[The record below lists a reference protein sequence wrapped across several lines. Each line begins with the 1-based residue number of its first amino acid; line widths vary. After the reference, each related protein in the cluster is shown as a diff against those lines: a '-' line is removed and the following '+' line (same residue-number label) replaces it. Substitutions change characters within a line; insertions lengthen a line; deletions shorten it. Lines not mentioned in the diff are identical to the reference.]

1 MKKQVL
7 TGFTF
12 MLAVF
17 MSLSSFD
24 SNSRQ
29 INDAQESAP
38 ISKFVNVEE
47 INDAMHILSRSLAAA
62 LYDPALRL
70 IIKGKLDKAVRKD
83 RGFTLKE
90 ILSYSS
96 ESVSSFK
103 KELDNLNVV
112 KKTYTIDVKKHEGI
126 LYKEKF
132 IDSLNIGIFNQDL
145 WLADSVAPYVAAIPF
160 DVEDDKLMTISAYN
174 YAGGV
179 IYLDPNKR
187 PEKELL
193 ILRIDDDVVRPPVVV
208 VGKNG
213 SILSASATYPKYVA
227 TPVIFQSGITD
238 IHEGFP
244 NGSNG
249 FAYFAAA
256 PSEKAGDLCL
266 PFGGEGGW
274 DMIVWASNFQG
285 PNLETDHPRH
295 QYEFSADGWLQIGPY
310 KYPHMYGI
318 REVQNPADFG
328 HYYYKIMEDD
338 EFLDPDDFV
347 GYVYLDYRP
356 CNLEVFQQGLIY
368 GWTANHTYGGSDDV
382 SYIVSKIFCECKNLP
397 SAPVHIS
404 PPSGSTGS
412 SLTPILKWNPVST
425 YPPVT
430 QYGVEVRKAVDSTL
444 ICSTNTTATQVQLPP
459 LEDNTQYKWRVR
471 AVNSEGWGPFSG
483 YWTFTIPQALVP
495 GQVSLLSPANNSTV
509 GSLNPTVRW
518 YAVSAFPEVDQY
530 HIRLMLNSSVVQD
543 NYVTGTQTKFSSL
556 IRNKKYGWKVRAEN
570 AMGWGAW
577 SETWYFWTPK

>member
-1 MKKQVL
+1 MKNRVL
-7 TGFTF
+7 IGFAL
-12 MLAVF
+12 MMAVF
-17 MSLSSFD
+17 MSLSSLD

-29 INDAQESAP
+29 INGAQESTP

-70 IIKGKLDKAVRKD
+70 TIKGKLDKTARKD

-90 ILSYSS
+90 ILSYSL

-112 KKTYTIDVKKHEGI
+112 TRAYTIDAKKYEGI

-132 IDSLNIGIFNQDL
+132 IDSLNIGIFNQDS

-160 DVEDDKLMTISAYN
+160 DVEDIKLLSISAYN

-187 PEKELL
+187 PEQELL
-193 ILRIDDDVVRPPVVV
+193 ILRIDDDAVRPPVVV
-208 VGKNG
+208 VGKSA
-213 SILSASATYPKYVA
+213 SIVSASATYPKYVA
-227 TPVIFQSGITD
+227 TPLILESGITD
-238 IHEGFP
+238 IHESDL
-244 NGSNG
+244 NGPKG

-256 PSEKAGDLCL
+256 PSEKAGDLYSSV
-266 PFGGEGGW
+266 GGISGW
-274 DMIVWASNFQG
+274 DMDVWASNFQG
-285 PNLETDHPRH
+285 PLPWLEART
-295 QYEFSADGWLQIGPY
+295 QWEFTADGWLEICIRD
-310 KYPHMYGI
+310 YPHMYGI
-318 REVQNPADFG
+318 KEVSISSDFS
-328 HYYYKIMEDD
+328 HVWYKIMEDD
-338 EFLDPDDFV
+338 DFFNPDDYV
-347 GYVYLDYRP
+347 GYAYFDYLP
-356 CNLEVFQQGLIY
+356 CHSEVFQQGLVY
-368 GWTANHTYGGSDDV
+368 GWTASHTCGGSDDV
-382 SYIVSKIFCECKNLP
+382 SYVTSKVFCECKKLP

-404 PPSGSTGS
+404 PPSGSIGS
-412 SLTPILKWNPVST
+412 ILTPILRWNPVIT
-425 YPPVT
+425 YPAVS
-430 QYGVEVRKAVDSTL
+430 QYGVEVRKTVDSTL
-444 ICSTNTTATQVQLPP
+444 VCSTNTTATQVQLPP

-495 GQVSLLSPANNSTV
+495 SQVSLLSPANNSTV

-518 YAVSAFPEVDQY
+518 NAVSAFPQVDQY
-530 HIRLMLNSSVVQD
+530 HVRAMINSSIVKD
-543 NYVTGTQTKFSSL
+543 IYVSGTQTQISSL
-556 IRNKKYGWKVRAEN
+556 VRNTKYGWKVRAEN
-570 AMGWGAW
+570 EVGWGVW